1 VVQPQPLAALSTLL
15 AGLLTAR
22 TTWVVVLPSLVVQVL
37 AQAAVALYL
46 SQAARVVLA
55 QLRTVLLF
63 RFKVVLASARVTQTV
78 VESSYR
84 VAADLTTAK
93 VVSYPSSVVSQA
105 QAALVV
111 QLPSTQATVVRL
123 PVLAV

>member
-22 TTWVVVLPSLVVQVL
+22 TTRVVMLPSLVVQVL
-37 AQAAVALYL
+37 AQAAAALYL

-55 QLRTVLLF
+55 QLRTALLF

-105 QAALVV
+105 QAAAVV
-111 QLPSTQATVVRL
+111 QSLLMLATVAR
-123 PVLAV
+123 P